1 MKKYIRRILFIML
14 EFTIITLFLSLLSYF
29 NLINENIYNYLEFAV
44 IFIILYFNGKNVSR
58 GGKLDFIEGL
68 KIGLI
73 FMAIFIIFNVIFRN
87 PFNIRQFIYYLLIL
101 LTPLL
106 GSIRK
111 KI

>member
-1 MKKYIRRILFIML
+1 MKNYIRRILFIII
-14 EFTIITLFLSLLSYF
+14 ESIIITLFLSLLSYF
-29 NLINENIYNYLEFAV
+29 NIISENIYNYLEFV
-44 IFIILYFNGKNVSR
+44 FIFIILYFNGKSVSR
-58 GGKLDFIEGL
+58 GIKLGFIEGL

-73 FMAIFIIFNVIFRN
+73 FMFIFIIFNVVFGN
-87 PFNIRQFIYYLLIL
+87 SFNLRQFIYYLLIL